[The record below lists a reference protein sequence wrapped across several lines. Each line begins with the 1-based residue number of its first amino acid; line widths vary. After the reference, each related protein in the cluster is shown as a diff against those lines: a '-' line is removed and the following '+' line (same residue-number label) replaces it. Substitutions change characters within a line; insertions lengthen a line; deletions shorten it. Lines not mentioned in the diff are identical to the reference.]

1 MWVFYHLLPT
11 CHGRYLSECLYST
24 QLGLC
29 IPACSALYF
38 SRGPSNLSSH
48 TTSCILSSRA
58 RWAFKFWFERGTFSY
73 GWWSDILWCVV
84 NSGTT
89 EDMAVSVNI
98 FENHFLKI
106 MNPTD
111 FIGLKSLILLK
122 ELPELAFWQ
131 KFEKPIRSLLRTI
144 YQGTK
149 SCKLSCC

>member
-1 MWVFYHLLPT
+1 
-11 CHGRYLSECLYST
+11 
-24 QLGLC
+24 
-29 IPACSALYF
+29 
-38 SRGPSNLSSH
+38 
-48 TTSCILSSRA
+48 
-58 RWAFKFWFERGTFSY
+58 
-73 GWWSDILWCVV
+73 
-84 NSGTT
+84 
-89 EDMAVSVNI
+89 MAVSVNI